1 MAEKM
6 RSGDVE
12 LLVVIAI
19 IGILSG
25 IALPTFLSIVGK
37 AKEVEATINM
47 GNLSKSQKIYYM

>member
-1 MAEKM
+1 M